1 MLAKQ
6 NFTNW
11 ELSINIKMWHKYL
24 TLIDHYTTPPEATTT
39 ITKLERERHK
49 ERERVCVCV

>member
-24 TLIDHYTTPPEATTT
+24 TLIDHNTTTPEATTT